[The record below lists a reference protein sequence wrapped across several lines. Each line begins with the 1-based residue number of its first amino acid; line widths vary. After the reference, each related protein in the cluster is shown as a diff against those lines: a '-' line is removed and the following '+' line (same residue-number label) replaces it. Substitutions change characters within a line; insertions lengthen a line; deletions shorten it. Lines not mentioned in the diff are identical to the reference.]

1 MAAANEPDG
10 PLKGVKVLDFTIY
23 QNGPSATG
31 RLAEMGVS
39 SRQRRPC
46 SGLLCGRMCSS
57 WRTALDV
64 LELRCALTAAP

>member
-1 MAAANEPDG
+1 MRATEAGEMAAANEPDG

-46 SGLLCGRMCSS
+46 SAVFCV
-57 WRTALDV
+57 ADV

>member
-1 MAAANEPDG
+1 MRAGDMAAANEPDG

-46 SGLLCGRMCSS
+46 SVFCAADVRAG
-57 WRTALDV
+57 AL
-64 LELRCALTAAP
+64 R